1 MAMYKLVYNFEVLD
15 KLRSGGEVYVLDR
28 ESRSVSRMSKLN
40 VIEVVKIIDHD
51 NKDNRYEMWETIGT
65 KDGKKDE

>member
-51 NKDNRYEMWETIGT
+51 SKDNRYEMWEAIGT